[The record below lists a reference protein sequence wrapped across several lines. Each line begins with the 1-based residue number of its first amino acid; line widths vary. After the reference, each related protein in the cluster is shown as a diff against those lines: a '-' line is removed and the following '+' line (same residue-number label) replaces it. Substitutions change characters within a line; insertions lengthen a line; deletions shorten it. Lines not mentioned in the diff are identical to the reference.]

1 MALLH
6 GLFLTENSRKAIKNF
21 LPKGLLWRFI
31 LILLAPLVLVQIGLL
46 YVFLERHTETVL
58 RLLAQDIAGDVAA
71 VVKIHEKN
79 PQLAKNIATRHF
91 RFRIEPYEFK
101 NKENSWL
108 SLFLHTALRTHLT
121 MPYRL
126 AIVQDHLNILVHTAQ
141 GPLYIKTTLKRLF
154 SRTTPL
160 VFVVTTL
167 LAFFAFVI
175 ASFFVRNQIR
185 PMKALAGAAR
195 AFGLGN
201 ANYSLK
207 PSGAQEV
214 RQAIIAFNDMRE
226 KLQRHLKER
235 LEMLACLSH
244 DLRTPITRMK
254 LQIACMPQSKDL
266 SELKNDI
273 EHMQHMLETFLNYA
287 RSQAHEDLKPI
298 DLFVFFNALKK
309 EFPSLE
315 ILGAEELTLYV
326 RPVLFR
332 RCFVNLLTN
341 AERFA
346 KKRIVLHIVQ
356 KSNMI
361 SFALDDDGPGIP
373 EKERENIFRPFYR
386 LDSSRNL
393 DHPGVGLGLSIVRDI
408 VQLHG
413 GNVTLHD
420 SPLGGLRVIISF
432 ESDLDTTQN
441 KNH

>member
-1 MALLH
+1 MLH
-6 GLFLTENSRKAIKNF
+6 GLSLTENSRKAIKNF

-71 VVKIHEKN
+71 VVEIYEQN
-79 PQLAKNIATRHF
+79 PKLAKNIASRHF
-91 RFRIEPYEFK
+91 RFHINSYGFK
-101 NKENSWL
+101 NKSSSWL
-108 SLFLHTALRTHLT
+108 SSFLDAAFKAHLT
-121 MPYRL
+121 VPYRF
-126 AIVQDHLNILVHTAQ
+126 AITQDHLNIAVYTIQ
-141 GPLYIKTTLKRLF
+141 GPLYLKTTLKRLF

-167 LAFFAFVI
+167 LAFFAFIV
-175 ASFFVRNQIR
+175 AAFFVRNQIR
-185 PMKALAGAAR
+185 PMRELARAAR
-195 AFGLGN
+195 ALGRGN
-201 ANYSLK
+201 ADYFLK

-214 RQAIIAFNDMRE
+214 RQAITAFNDMRS

-244 DLRTPITRMK
+244 DLRTPLTRMK
-254 LQIACMPQSKDL
+254 LQIACMPQSEDL

-273 EHMQHMLETFLNYA
+273 EHMQHMLEIFLNYA
-287 RSQAHEDLKPI
+287 RSQAHEDLRPI
-298 DLFVFFNALKK
+298 DLFVFFNAFKK
-309 EFPSLE
+309 EFPSVE
-315 ILGAEELTLYV
+315 ILGAEELTLYA

-332 RCFVNLLTN
+332 RCFVNLLSN

-346 KKRIVLHIVQ
+346 KKRITLHIIQ

-386 LDSSRNL
+386 LDSARNL

-413 GNVTLHD
+413 GVVTLHD

-432 ESDLDTTQN
+432 ESDLDAMQN
-441 KNH
+441 KNDQ